1 MFEQQYVLNKIEQWA
16 ERLPYRTLRIEVEL
30 PGQTL
35 TLEKSKARPIGFN
48 PPPIRS
54 ASKGGDAR
62 WWYLICGMTAWPGRP
77 QISAGA

>member
-35 TLEKSKARPIGFN
+35 TLEKSEARPIGFN
-48 PPPIRS
+48 PPPS
-54 ASKGGDAR
+54 DLQAKEVMHGG
-62 WWYLICGMTAWPGRP
+62 
-77 QISAGA
+77 GA

>member
-48 PPPIRS
+48 PPPPDNQ
-54 ASKGGDAR
+54 AKEVMHGG
-62 WWYLICGMTAWPGRP
+62 
-77 QISAGA
+77 GA

>member
-35 TLEKSKARPIGFN
+35 TLEKSKDRPIGFN
-48 PPPIRS
+48 PPPS
-54 ASKGGDAR
+54 DLQAKEVMHGG
-62 WWYLICGMTAWPGRP
+62 
-77 QISAGA
+77 GA

>member
-35 TLEKSKARPIGFN
+35 TLEKSKARPIGFI
-48 PPPIRS
+48 PPPS
-54 ASKGGDAR
+54 DLQAKEVMHGG
-62 WWYLICGMTAWPGRP
+62 
-77 QISAGA
+77 GA

>member
-30 PGQTL
+30 PGQIL

-48 PPPIRS
+48 PPPS
-54 ASKGGDAR
+54 DLQAKEVMHGG
-62 WWYLICGMTAWPGRP
+62 
-77 QISAGA
+77 GA

>member
-1 MFEQQYVLNKIEQWA
+1 MFEQQYVLNKIEQWV

-48 PPPIRS
+48 PPHPICKQR
-54 ASKGGDAR
+54 R
-62 WWYLICGMTAWPGRP
+62 
-77 QISAGA
+77 

>member
-35 TLEKSKARPIGFN
+35 TLEKSKARPSGFN
-48 PPPIRS
+48 PPPS
-54 ASKGGDAR
+54 ELQAKEVMHGG
-62 WWYLICGMTAWPGRP
+62 
-77 QISAGA
+77 GA

>member
-35 TLEKSKARPIGFN
+35 TLEKSKALTLEKSKARPIGFN
-48 PPPIRS
+48 PPPS
-54 ASKGGDAR
+54 DLQAKEVMHGG
-62 WWYLICGMTAWPGRP
+62 
-77 QISAGA
+77 GA

>member
-48 PPPIRS
+48 PPPS
-54 ASKGGDAR
+54 ESQGKEGVDGGCA
-62 WWYLICGMTAWPGRP
+62 
-77 QISAGA
+77 

>member
-48 PPPIRS
+48 PSPS
-54 ASKGGDAR
+54 DLQAKEVMHGG
-62 WWYLICGMTAWPGRP
+62 
-77 QISAGA
+77 GA

>member
-35 TLEKSKARPIGFN
+35 TLEKRNAQLIGKQN
-48 PPPIRS
+48 PVGFFESLLQDNQFVCSGEI
-54 ASKGGDAR
+54 K
-62 WWYLICGMTAWPGRP
+62 
-77 QISAGA
+77 

>member
-35 TLEKSKARPIGFN
+35 GEKQGPAHWI
-48 PPPIRS
+48 
-54 ASKGGDAR
+54 
-62 WWYLICGMTAWPGRP
+62 
-77 QISAGA
+77 